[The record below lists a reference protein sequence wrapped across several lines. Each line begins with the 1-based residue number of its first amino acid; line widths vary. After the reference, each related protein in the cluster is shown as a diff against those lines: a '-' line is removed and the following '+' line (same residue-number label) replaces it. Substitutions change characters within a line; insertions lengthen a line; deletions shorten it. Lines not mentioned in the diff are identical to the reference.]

1 MIPHMPSAAPDNIVV
16 IPVEIRAQGRFRAV
30 VHTGHEYDEF
40 GNIVKFGKVLRETS
54 FGNNKITLSGFDRA
68 MLNQGSSLCMVAG
81 AGNTAPSE
89 SDTTLVSYLGKTQT
103 FATSSTTRNTTPD
116 VNGDVWWRCT
126 KRMTFGPSS
135 MGGGSVNVSEAGIVT
150 NVSFSSINSATVLT
164 ARGLLVDGSNNPT
177 TVSVNNAVEY
187 LDIIWEFT
195 EYVKASVT
203 GTVTLT
209 IDGVSVVHDYEV
221 RPYWFDFTGASYT
234 AAGWANVAASDWG
247 PRISPVGDSTY
258 YWDEASNCFTGAI
271 TAITGNNLGSGTRGD
286 IPIQAVGAYTN
297 GSKQRSIAF
306 TWLPL
311 VGNKNITVI
320 RANLG
325 HTSWQVSYDPPIA
338 KVNTKQLDLQ
348 FVLSYANK

>member
-1 MIPHMPSAAPDNIVV
+1 MDTIK
-16 IPVEIRAQGRFRAV
+16 IPVAVRAQGRFRAV

-40 GNIVKFGKVLRETS
+40 GNITKFGKVLRETP
-54 FGNNKITLSGFDRA
+54 FGNNKITLIGFDRA
-68 MLNQGSSLCMVAG
+68 MLNQGGNLCMVAG

-89 SDTTLVSYLGKTQT
+89 SDTVLVSYLGRTQT
-103 FATSSTTRNTTPD
+103 FATSSNARSTIPD
-116 VNGDVWWRCT
+116 GNGDVWWRCT
-126 KRMTFGPSS
+126 KRMTFGPGS
-135 MGGGSVNVSEAGIVT
+135 MGGVNVNVSEAGIVT
-150 NVSFSSINSATVLT
+150 NVNLDGINSSTQLT

-209 IDGVSVVHDYEV
+209 IDGVGVVHDYEV

-234 AAGWANVAASDWG
+234 AAGWANVGNTDWG
-247 PRISPVGDSTY
+247 PYISPVGDSTY
-258 YWDEASNCFTGAI
+258 YWNEASNCFTGAI
-271 TAITGNNLGSGTRGD
+271 TAINGNNLGDGTRGD

-297 GSKQRSIAF
+297 GTKQRSVAF

-311 VGNKNITVI
+311 RGNKDITVI